1 MKFTNISQDIFA
13 AKCNSFPFN
22 QYFNLIIN
30 LIPPFWIIEYKPYNY
45 LNLPPHLRL
54 PLARLRSSAH
64 CRMIEL
70 GRYTFHPQLHQR
82 KACVLIVGSLKMKSI
97 FWSIVVYIYDGSKR
111 EDLFSHC
118 TSLNCCFKCM
128 SSRDK
133 FITIL
138 LGQDP
143 RLPFLVADLVRKSCM
158 RQSQFHDVH
167 DEN

>member
-70 GRYTFHPQLHQR
+70 GRYTFHPQHPPEEGV
-82 KACVLIVGSLKMKSI
+82 CTYCGVTEDEEH
-97 FWSIVVYIYDGSKR
+97 FVVYMTVAKGK
-111 EDLFSHC
+111 
-118 TSLNCCFKCM
+118 TSLATVPHLTAA
-128 SSRDK
+128 SSVCLHEINSSQSCWDK
-133 FITIL
+133 IPDFRFSWPT
-138 LGQDP
+138 
-143 RLPFLVADLVRKSCM
+143 
-158 RQSQFHDVH
+158 
-167 DEN
+167 